1 MFHRWIRPFQAP
13 ASGRVCARIKHR
25 SYQWQ
30 SPQSAPCAGPTQTPG
45 EAPTLPAAGGRPTTA
60 KPNGAATAAS
70 APPTS
75 LAEKT
80 LTAPARAIAA
90 AATAGDCPFPMTWAS
105 SSFPVTRP
113 SCSLSGP
120 RPRSYG
126 SQVNLRPPTFAV
138 QGVWGAHPPS
148 PLNASP
154 QLARRLKDWRYQ
166 PHPFPLG
173 FDSISLFNTFCDS
186 RLGCVSAL
194 VGGGAAASGI
204 ANGFPHSR
212 GKPKH
217 RCLVYHRATPVF
229 SVLSNSLLRYKSN
242 LMASAGRCR
251 SPARSFVREWGPS
264 FSRGFSTRNISGR
277 LFYLRRPRQ
286 VPVRKPPN
294 WRSKW
299 LEGAPQKKGICVK
312 VRVQTPCKPNSGL
325 RKVARVRLST
335 GRTVLVYIPG
345 EGHNLNVHSVVLV
358 RGGRCP
364 DIRGWYAFIQMALK
378 QIHQETTNKLN
389 LRNNSPTI
397 ELKTWLLDVLFNS
410 TTSHA

>member
-1 MFHRWIRPFQAP
+1 
-13 ASGRVCARIKHR
+13 
-25 SYQWQ
+25 
-30 SPQSAPCAGPTQTPG
+30 
-45 EAPTLPAAGGRPTTA
+45 
-60 KPNGAATAAS
+60 
-70 APPTS
+70 
-75 LAEKT
+75 
-80 LTAPARAIAA
+80 
-90 AATAGDCPFPMTWAS
+90 
-105 SSFPVTRP
+105 
-113 SCSLSGP
+113 
-120 RPRSYG
+120 
-126 SQVNLRPPTFAV
+126 
-138 QGVWGAHPPS
+138 
-148 PLNASP
+148 
-154 QLARRLKDWRYQ
+154 
-166 PHPFPLG
+166 
-173 FDSISLFNTFCDS
+173 
-186 RLGCVSAL
+186 
-194 VGGGAAASGI
+194 
-204 ANGFPHSR
+204 
-212 GKPKH
+212 
-217 RCLVYHRATPVF
+217 
-229 SVLSNSLLRYKSN
+229 
-242 LMASAGRCR
+242 MASAGRCR